1 MLMKFP
7 GGTVKALTLSYDDG
21 VIYDRRLIEI
31 MKKNG
36 LKGTFNVNSGRFPKQ
51 SLPGERRM
59 GAKEAL
65 EVYGESGMEV
75 ACHGLHHQFLNE
87 MTCTGK
93 SMEIVQDKMNLEKL
107 FGRIIRGA
115 AYAYGV
121 YDDESIRILRH
132 AGIAYC
138 RTGGSTGSFALPS
151 DWMRFS
157 GTCHHKNP
165 KLMEL
170 TRKFLDYD
178 KVTELRRMHPQLF
191 YVWGHSYEFHDDN
204 NWNIME
210 EFAETVGSRP
220 DIWYATNIEVYDYV
234 TAFHSMQQSCDG
246 KILCNPSAQTLY
258 LNENGTDYT
267 LAPGQ
272 TLILP

>member
-7 GGTVKALTLSYDDG
+7 GGALKALTFSYDDG

-31 MKKNG
+31 LQKHG
-36 LKGTFNVNSGRFPKQ
+36 LKGTFNLNSGCFAPK
-51 SLPGERRM
+51 PGERRM
-59 GAKEAL
+59 CAEEVL
-65 EVYGESGMEV
+65 ETYADSGMEV
-75 ACHGLHHQFLNE
+75 ACHGLYHRFLTE
-87 MTCTGK
+87 CTSAVK
-93 SMEIVQDKMNLEKL
+93 SAEILQDKLNLENL

-121 YDDESIRILRH
+121 YDNESVDILRS

-138 RTGGSTGSFALPS
+138 RTTVSTEAFSVPS
-151 DWMRFS
+151 DWLRMPA
-157 GTCHHKNP
+157 TCHHNNP
-165 KLMEL
+165 RLMEL
-170 TRKFLDYD
+170 AGQFLEYE
-178 KVTELRRMHPQLF
+178 KVTAPWRLHPQLF
-191 YVWGHSYEFHDDN
+191 YVWGHSYEFNDNN
-204 NWNIME
+204 NWNVIE

-234 TAFHSMQQSCDG
+234 TAFRSLQQSCDG

-258 LNENGTDYT
+258 FSENGVDYT

-272 TLILP
+272 TLTLTK